1 MEHENAVDYEGH
13 GFLRRSGL
21 ADVDPIEGHIG
32 TDTPAEPTHERYRHG
47 QPNPDSYST
56 MRVRNRLPMSV
67 CIYRSFECNR
77 I

>member
-56 MRVRNRLPMSV
+56 
-67 CIYRSFECNR
+67 I
-77 I
+77 